1 MFFCK
6 YVFELGPAS
15 QGFEIY
21 LITFLFSFPDNSPK
35 TFLFIIAFLLPCLAI
50 AVCYS
55 RIFYIVR
62 KTALRTHNPVILNS
76 GSMKVPIK
84 KTEVKEIVPVDKIKP
99 NNKISTK
106 ANKTNEKDVLL
117 GNGEDAY
124 INNQN
129 DENNKKD
136 DQNNSELSYSL
147 SRNNSVIRPKRYLNK
162 FDDFKFIDTSI
173 DSESPPSL
181 PGDKTNATA
190 TITTTNSNTNKIVE
204 FANQSDFQLQEKQF
218 SIPEH
223 RIEVDSAVEDSL
235 SSVDN
240 FNVRFYNF
248 V

>member
-1 MFFCK
+1 
-6 YVFELGPAS
+6 
-15 QGFEIY
+15 
-21 LITFLFSFPDNSPK
+21 
-35 TFLFIIAFLLPCLAI
+35 
-50 AVCYS
+50 
-55 RIFYIVR
+55 
-62 KTALRTHNPVILNS
+62 
-76 GSMKVPIK
+76 MKVPIK
-84 KTEVKEIVPVDKIKP
+84 KPEVKENVPVDKIKP

-106 ANKTNEKDVLL
+106 DNKINEKDVLL

-181 PGDKTNATA
+181 PGDKINTT
-190 TITTTNSNTNKIVE
+190 TTTTTNLNINKIVE
-204 FANQSDFQLQEKQF
+204 FANEGDFQLQQKHF
-218 SIPEH
+218 TIPEH

-235 SSVDN
+235 SSADN
-240 FNVRFYNF
+240 FNVCFLNF
-248 V
+248 LFI

>member
-1 MFFCK
+1 
-6 YVFELGPAS
+6 
-15 QGFEIY
+15 
-21 LITFLFSFPDNSPK
+21 
-35 TFLFIIAFLLPCLAI
+35 
-50 AVCYS
+50 
-55 RIFYIVR
+55 
-62 KTALRTHNPVILNS
+62 
-76 GSMKVPIK
+76 MKVPIK
-84 KTEVKEIVPVDKIKP
+84 KPEAKEIVPVDKIKP

-190 TITTTNSNTNKIVE
+190 ITTTNSNINKIVE

-218 SIPEH
+218 SISEH
-223 RIEVDSAVEDSL
+223 KIEVDSAVEDSL
-235 SSVDN
+235 SSVEN
-240 FNVRFYNF
+240 FNVGFSSYLKKFELFYYHLLF
-248 V
+248 SGLSSYEG